1 MSYINNLGDYVELLH
16 SLLTKAVGDN
26 ATVQYDDEP
35 DKQDKPKP
43 FIKLP
48 LPEIEEFSYSDDGRH
63 QNTLKVTVLVKVP
76 KNVSKPSV
84 EAANIGG
91 FVSAKV
97 TGQYF
102 VDPEQMGEDENG
114 VSRALN
120 PDFDCVDEPE
130 EIQGYPLKWH
140 TNDQGY
146 AITFIQIIRY
156 GNLEDETFLLKS
168 ITAQEGDSEVQIIY
182 ESDESG
188 S

>member
-1 MSYINNLGDYVELLH
+1 MSYINNLGDYIELLH
-16 SLLTKAVGDN
+16 SLLTKAVGDK

-35 DKQDKPKP
+35 EEQDKPKP

-48 LPEIEEFSYSDDGRH
+48 LPEIDEFSYSDDGRH
-63 QNTLKVTVLVKVP
+63 QNMLNVTVLVKVP
-76 KNVSKPSV
+76 KNVSNPSV
-84 EAANIGG
+84 QAANIGG
-91 FVSAKV
+91 FVSAQMK
-97 TGQYF
+97 GQYF
-102 VDPEQMGEDENG
+102 VDPEKIGVDENG

-146 AITFIQIIRY
+146 AITFMQTIRY
-156 GNLEDETFLLKS
+156 GKLEDETFLLKS
-168 ITAQEGDSEVQIIY
+168 ITTQEGDSEVNTVY

-188 S
+188 A